1 MGAIFRWVKE
11 LWLSRKALGQVVE
24 RATALLP
31 QGGVGDT
38 LDIFTIVGGR
48 VKITSIIGQVTAQV
62 GAVLNMTKLTATP
75 TTGGDADICADL
87 DTQGYIIGR
96 LLGIT
101 GIPIDAMQSLGG
113 VNPAQTQGVILK
125 AGTLTLEC
133 DGTTVTGKVRWT
145 LHYVPVDIGAS
156 VVAVAIP

>member
-24 RATALLP
+24 RATELLP
-31 QGGVGDT
+31 QATTVS
-38 LDIFTIVGGR
+38 IFTIAGGR
-48 VKITSIIGQVTAQV
+48 VKITSIIGEVTTVAGI

-75 TTGGDADICADL
+75 TTGGAADICADL
-87 DTQGYIIGR
+87 DTQSFVVGR

-101 GIPIDAMQSLGG
+101 GIPTDAMISLGG

-125 AGTLTLEC
+125 AGVLTLEC
-133 DGTTVTGKVRWT
+133 DGVTVTGNVKWT
-145 LHYVPVDIGAS
+145 LHYVPVDVGAT
-156 VVAVAIP
+156 VVAA